1 MTERLHLPHASG
13 GVNCQRGQVTDSV
26 RGNGVPYNS
35 MICIYV
41 RRWGMLTAMLVITRD
56 IVENSNHDMIMQDCM
71 HIQLTKVKSDSDS
84 CQADVGLSS

>member
-1 MTERLHLPHASG
+1 
-13 GVNCQRGQVTDSV
+13 
-26 RGNGVPYNS
+26 
-35 MICIYV
+35 
-41 RRWGMLTAMLVITRD
+41 MLTAMLVITRD